1 MADINCFT
9 EQELYKILQMEDDI
23 TVGYPTDYKKAE
35 IAKKIKSHLKDT
47 DNPELIKLY
56 KDIEERLLA
65 MIAESSADLDRAY
78 NETSGDKT
86 KTTDHGN
93 VVIQGEPDD
102 QVTYSGDI
110 ARGKI
115 NPTRKS
121 VITRTINLDSQ
132 YRANLDDVSSDYTV
146 VLSEN
151 VKNVISL
158 SLASV
163 EIPFTWYTF
172 DTEYG
177 TTCFWVDDY
186 VITITSGNYTP
197 TELISEISGQI
208 IAEGKGTGATY
219 NPITGK
225 CTLNIAGDV
234 LMFYDETGTLTCST
248 KNCLSGSNNGS
259 RKNYNLGYLLGF
271 SQQVY
276 KEIPEDGN
284 IMADGVLQV
293 EGSKYLLLVID
304 DFKASRLNN
313 GLVSIVHIDQN
324 LNIPEYFTDDVGF
337 SCSGET
343 ILPVGNAPRVLTE
356 SQLYTVN
363 EILFNRSNTTEHRLV
378 SPTTTDI
385 LSRIPITY
393 IGMNFLDTYIATGGM
408 IGSLKREYFGP
419 VDLGSLHIK
428 LLDERGNVLN
438 LNNRDWSVSL
448 TCEQLYQ
455 Y

>member
-1 MADINCFT
+1 MADINSFT
-9 EQELYKILQMEDDI
+9 EQELYKILQMDERI
-23 TVGYPTDYKKAE
+23 VGYPNDDKAKL
-35 IAKKIKSHLKDT
+35 IARTIKSHLKDT

-65 MIAESSADLDRAY
+65 MIAENSADLDRAY

-86 KTTDHGN
+86 ETTDHGN
-93 VVIQGEPDD
+93 VVIQKEPDD

-132 YRANLDDVSSDYTV
+132 YRANLDDMSSDYTV

-158 SLASV
+158 SLASI
-163 EIPFTWYTF
+163 EIPYSWYTF

-177 TTCFWVDDY
+177 TTCFWVDDDL
-186 VITITSGNYTP
+186 ITITSGNYTP

-208 IAEGKGTGATY
+208 IAHEKGTGATY
-219 NPITGK
+219 NSITGK
-225 CTLNIAGDV
+225 CTLNIDGDV
-234 LMFYDETGTLTCST
+234 LLFYDDTGTLTCSS

-271 SQQVY
+271 TQQVY
-276 KEIPEDGN
+276 TDIPEDGN
-284 IMADGVLQV
+284 MVAEGVLQV
-293 EGSKYLLLVID
+293 QGSKYLLLVID

-324 LNIPEYFTDDVGF
+324 LNIPEYFTDDIGF
-337 SCSGET
+337 TCSGDVMM
-343 ILPVGNAPRVLTE
+343 PVGNAPRALTE

-363 EILFNRSNTTEHRLV
+363 EILMNRSNTTEHRLV

-393 IGMNFLDTYIATGGM
+393 IGLNFLDTYIATGGM

-438 LNNRDWSVSL
+438 LNNANWSVSL